1 MRTAFIGLVNCTWS
15 GTPIEPWM
23 SAEALA
29 GNPAFAVVGERWR
42 ADLAAYPTRR
52 GAFEETLV
60 TWRRREAEAKAAG
73 AEAHANFLRAN
84 RQPRPPIGAP
94 DHPYPSN
101 PSAIFNG
108 MVHPLR
114 GLGIKGV
121 LWYQGE
127 ANAVRAPE
135 YAALFQAHIRD
146 MAAVLRA
153 AGAAVYWCRLR
164 ATAFD
169 TDWPRLREA
178 QSRALS
184 LPHTV
189 RPSRS
194 TSVIPTTFIPPTNR
208 SGPATGR

>member
-1 MRTAFIGLVNCTWS
+1 VRTAFIGLVNCTWS

-135 YAALFQAHIRD
+135 YAALFQAHIREWRRFFAQPELPFTGAD
-146 MAAVLRA
+146 CELPRRHRLAA
-153 AGAAVYWCRLR
+153 
-164 ATAFD
+164 
-169 TDWPRLREA
+169 LREA